1 MTVNTEFLGS
11 GLTQQF
17 TGSDVSF
24 AGGAVFRSTVS
35 VIGTATLGAVTT
47 GALTVG
53 STLGS
58 ASAISTGNARV
69 LNLGIGNS
77 TTSLT
82 FVSGSSTTIV
92 ATTVAATMSTTT
104 TKADNVVQLGDIILV
119 GPSNL
124 SNGVVLQAYASANS
138 TITFNYSNVS
148 TAAASNVAINCRYI
162 VLRSNG

>member
-11 GLTQQF
+11 GLTTQF

-35 VIGTATLGAVTT
+35 VVGAATLGAVTA
-47 GALTVG
+47 G
-53 STLGS
+53 TLGTSS
-58 ASAISTGNARV
+58 AVSTGNARV

-77 TTSLT
+77 STSLT

-92 ATTVAATMSTTT
+92 ATTAVATKSTTT
-104 TKADNVVQLGDIILV
+104 TKADNNVQAGDIILV

-124 SNGVVLQAYASANS
+124 SAGLVLQAYASTGS
-138 TITFNYSNVS
+138 TITFSYSNVS
-148 TAAASNVAINCRYI
+148 AADAAQTAINCRYI
-162 VLRSNG
+162 ILRSNG

>member
-1 MTVNTEFLGS
+1 MAVNTEFLGS
-11 GLTQQF
+11 GLTTQF

-35 VIGTATLGAVTT
+35 VVGTATLGTATLGAVTAGT
-47 GALTVG
+47 IGT
-53 STLGS
+53 SS
-58 ASAISTGNARV
+58 AVRTGNARV

-77 TTSLT
+77 STSLT

-92 ATTVAATMSTTT
+92 ATTAVATKSTTT
-104 TKADNVVQLGDIILV
+104 TKADNVVQAGDIILV

-124 SNGVVLQAYASANS
+124 SEGLVLQAYASTNS
-138 TITFNYSNVS
+138 TITFSYSNVS
-148 TAAASNVAINCRYI
+148 TDNAAQVAINCRYI